1 MTTGKDENVF
11 NIAVKGNFDDCQNL
25 VKSMFSDK
33 EFSNQINMSGV
44 NSINWARIIA
54 QSVYY
59 FYCYFLVEDH
69 KQPINFS
76 VPTGNFGDVY
86 AGYLAKK
93 LGLPI
98 NKLIVATNQ
107 NDILHRAISKGN
119 YEAEHVYETI
129 SPSMDI
135 QIASNFERLIY
146 DLNNHDSSQTLDDM
160 KTIKQN
166 GKYSIDDEKLKKINQ
181 DFLSA
186 RMSEQETLDVIKNIY
201 EKFNMVLDPHTA
213 IGYGA
218 FDKHDLKG
226 NNIVLATAHP
236 CKFPDAILKA
246 INLKSDLP
254 NELKFILD
262 EKENYGIIENNL
274 KEIKQY
280 ILGKIK

>member
-1 MTTGKDENVF
+1 
-11 NIAVKGNFDDCQNL
+11 
-25 VKSMFSDK
+25 
-33 EFSNQINMSGV
+33 MSGV

-59 FYCYFLVEDH
+59 FYCYFLAEDDN
-69 KQPINFS
+69 QLINFS

-107 NDILHRAISKGN
+107 NDILHRAISKGK
-119 YEAEHVYETI
+119 YEAERVSETI

-135 QIASNFERLIY
+135 QIASNFERLIF
-146 DLNNHDSSQTLDDM
+146 DLNSHDSSQTLDDM
-160 KTIKQN
+160 KNIKQN
-166 GKYSIDDEKLKKINQ
+166 GQYLIKNEKLKKINK

-186 RMSEQETLDVIKNIY
+186 RMSEQETLNVIKNIH
-201 EKFNMVLDPHTA
+201 EKFNIVLDPHTA

-218 FDKHDLKG
+218 FDKHHLKG

-254 NELKFILD
+254 EELKFILD

-274 KEIKQY
+274 KEVKQY